1 MKCIF
6 LHRGNSSQKLKA
18 LRVKQ
23 EFKTRIKID
32 PQGLGINQVLETQ
45 ETMNKA
51 AMINS
56 TIKW

>member
-6 LHRGNSSQKLKA
+6 LQRGNSSLKLKA

-23 EFKTRIKID
+23 EFKTRIKND